1 MYKIISCPVVYPV
14 YVSVASLHLPLH
26 VITETLGMF
35 IGFRYF
41 LFLRRRQGDQVDS
54 NNRIWSVIGA
64 TFGALLGSRLLGA
77 LENPPGLLHAA
88 NPLLYIYQNKT
99 IVGGLL
105 GGLIG
110 VETIKKLVGE
120 RQSTGDLFTYP
131 LILAMII
138 GRIGCFSMG
147 IYEETYGVP
156 TALPWGMDLGDGL
169 MRHPV
174 ALYEIVFLLTLWQ
187 LLRMVSRRYRL
198 VSGARFQLFMIGYL
212 LFRFLLDFIKPGYRF
227 PFGLGAI
234 QLACLAGLIYYTPVI
249 IFPSRLIEKQY
260 A

>member
-1 MYKIISCPVVYPV
+1 
-14 YVSVASLHLPLH
+14 
-26 VITETLGMF
+26 MF

-54 NNRIWSVIGA
+54 NNRIWSIIGA

-77 LENPPGLLHAA
+77 LENPPGLFHAD

-110 VETIKKLVGE
+110 VETIKKAVGE

-131 LILAMII
+131 LMLAMMI

-147 IYEETYGVP
+147 VYEETYGVP
-156 TALPWGMDLGDGL
+156 TTLPWAMDLGDGL

-174 ALYEIVFLLTLWQ
+174 ALYEIVFLLLLWQ
-187 LLRMVSRRYRL
+187 MLHIVNRRYRL

-227 PFGLGAI
+227 AFGLGSI
-234 QLACLAGLIYYTPVI
+234 QLACLAGLIYYVPVI

>member
-1 MYKIISCPVVYPV
+1 MAYPV
-14 YVSVASLHLPLH
+14 YVTIASLHFPLH
-26 VITETLGMF
+26 AVMETLGMF

-41 LFLRRRQGDQVDS
+41 LYLRRRQGDQVQS
-54 NNRIWSVIGA
+54 NNRIWSIIGA

-77 LENPPGLLHAA
+77 LENPPGLLHAD
-88 NPLLYIYQNKT
+88 NLLVYIYQNKT

-110 VETIKKLVGE
+110 VESVKKLIGE
-120 RQSTGDLFTYP
+120 QQSTGDLFTYP

-156 TALPWGMDLGDGL
+156 TSLPWGMDLGDGL
-169 MRHPV
+169 LRHPV
-174 ALYEIVFLLTLWQ
+174 ALYEIVFLLLLWQ
-187 LLRMVSRRYRL
+187 GLRLVSRRYSL
-198 VSGARFQLFMIGYL
+198 VSGARFKLFMISYL
-212 LFRFLLDFIKPGYRF
+212 LFRLLLDFIKPGYRF
-227 PFGLGAI
+227 AFGLGSI
-234 QLACLAGLIYYTPVI
+234 QLACLAGLIYYLPVI
-249 IFPSRLIEKQY
+249 VFPSRLIQKQY